1 MDSKKT
7 SPGTHAVYFGFSIE
21 YVSFKNLIIPFLY
34 KGQAT

>member
-1 MDSKKT
+1 MRA
-7 SPGTHAVYFGFSIE
+7 GYFGFSME